1 MPENNIGNN
10 QSEDSD
16 AWLGHTRSS
25 KTLGCPGSC
34 RYHSRFQCLN
44 ASGFLPQA
52 AVTKNT
58 VRMPPKAG
66 RLTRR
71 GSNSFPVCR
80 NLCYRGWTHCHLPEK
95 VRLYSAHIV

>member
-1 MPENNIGNN
+1 MPE
-10 QSEDSD
+10 SD
-16 AWLGHTRSS
+16 TRPS
-25 KTLGCPGSC
+25 KSLSCPPIS
-34 RYHSRFQCLN
+34 RYNSRFQCLP

-58 VRMPPKAG
+58 VRMPPKTG

-80 NLCYRGWTHCHLPEK
+80 NLCYRG
-95 VRLYSAHIV
+95 